1 MKRWRTS
8 PSVSSTNCSKADLV
22 DFKMPEARF
31 RAGLLAVLEEDLRI
45 EDEISNEAIA
55 RIDSYKREIHTVPT
69 NGACSSNASSARSPS
84 AAATYPETLPQGS
97 LP

>member
-1 MKRWRTS
+1 LKL
-8 PSVSSTNCSKADLV
+8 TNEKMAHLAERVVDRLLEADLV

-55 RIDSYKREIHTVPT
+55 RIDTYKRDIPYGSDEWRLLFERFFREIAERRGYV
-69 NGACSSNASSARSPS
+69 S
-84 AAATYPETLPQGS
+84 
-97 LP
+97 